1 MQEWS
6 PTTWGK
12 RFTGASDWSLRMD
25 GAVLTLTVSG
35 RRHPVTI
42 GESSPLVIHQGVF
55 WTDLTL
61 QTPSGS
67 IAVDGIPN
75 RHGADIRNAVDAVVA
90 RMRQAAA
97 RARELE
103 QRKSRQQQAREA
115 IDTLLPWQTMAY
127 TVIGRANAE
136 KRYLTSEQVRA
147 IVAARPALPL
157 TGSELEALLK
167 DADVRAFLGE
177 GAAVADE
184 AAKLWSTDIPR
195 AARKRNE
202 TFMGEE
208 LSRHEAL
215 FATVEKSPLT
225 DEQARAVVCFDNRV
239 QVVASAGSGKTSTMV
254 AKAAYAIK
262 RGLIAPERIV
272 LLAFNQAAA
281 AELDERA
288 RQAFA
293 RVGLGHV
300 TVEAKTFHALG
311 SRIIGEATG
320 RKRHVPDWAT
330 DTPQGLAKITQLV
343 DAIRDRSPAFRTQ
356 WDIFRLVFGRDL
368 PPFGKASPDEEWD
381 PERNRGA
388 LRTLRGEPVKSADEV
403 VIANWLFYN
412 GVDYRYEQTYEVD
425 TATSTHAQYRPDFFY
440 PALGL
445 YHEHFALDRH
455 GNPPPEFKGYAD
467 GVVWKRELHATH
479 GTDFIETT
487 SSQLWNGQLFKH
499 LEDELVRR
507 GVTLDPDPFRKLPAE
522 GLAPMEDEDLMELMR
537 SFICHAKGN
546 NFNEAAL
553 KARLKNAPAGAF
565 TFRHQLFLRLVSP
578 VRRAWDEALAA
589 ERGIDFEDMLGQ
601 AADHVEAGRF
611 ESPYDLVLADEFQ
624 DASWA
629 RARLC
634 LALVAKP
641 GRHLFAVG
649 DDWQSINRFAGADVS
664 VMTGFSDWCGGGEV
678 LKLETTF
685 RCPQALCDAAGGFV
699 SKNPVQI
706 PKRVRS
712 DAPVHGSVLTAV
724 QVDRRT
730 EIASIVDRHLAQL
743 CQGVA
748 DGTIPPG
755 RRGKVSVF
763 ILGRY
768 RNDQKYLPADWRA
781 RFGRRLEVR
790 FETMHASKGAEAD
803 YVILPGMV
811 RRGFPN
817 QRSEDPVLSLAMP
830 GGDPFFLAEERRL
843 FYVALT
849 RARRSVAMVTVRG
862 QMSVFLEELVKDG
875 QVTVTDA
882 TGKVVDDKS
891 CPHCRRGVLIE
902 RPGQFGV
909 FTSCS
914 EFPRCKYKPPRKSA
928 TVPKPKY
935 RPRPAFR

>member
-1 MQEWS
+1 MQKWS
-6 PTTWGK
+6 PSTWGR
-12 RFTGASDWSLRMD
+12 RFTGASDWSLCID
-25 GAVLTLTVSG
+25 GPMLTLTVAG
-35 RRHPVTI
+35 QLHRVLI
-42 GESSPLVIHQGVF
+42 GDTSPLVIHHGVF
-55 WTDLTL
+55 WTDLML
-61 QTPSGS
+61 QNPAGPVV
-67 IAVDGIPN
+67 VDGIPN
-75 RHGADIRNAVDAVVA
+75 RHGADIRTAVDGVVVEA
-90 RMRQAAA
+90 RAEAA
-97 RARELE
+97 RARERE
-103 QRKSRQQQAREA
+103 RKTSRRQQAREV
-115 IDTLLPWQTMAY
+115 IETILPWQQMAHSI
-127 TVIGRANAE
+127 IGRANGE
-136 KRYLTSEQVRA
+136 KRYLTTEQVRS
-147 IVAARPALPL
+147 IVEARPQLPV
-157 TGSELEALLK
+157 TVTELAALLN
-167 DADVRAFLGE
+167 DPDVRGFLGE
-177 GAAVADE
+177 EAIAADN
-184 AAKLWSTDIPR
+184 AAQLWSTNVPR

-202 TFMGEE
+202 TFMAAEVD
-208 LSRHEAL
+208 RHQDL

-225 DEQARAVVCFDNRV
+225 NEQARAVVCFDNRV

-254 AKAAYAIK
+254 AKASYAIT

-288 RQAFA
+288 RKAFA
-293 RVGLGHV
+293 RIGLSHV

-320 RKRHVPDWAT
+320 KKRHVPGWAT
-330 DTPQGLAKITQLV
+330 DKQQGIAKITQLV
-343 DAIRDRSPAFRTQ
+343 DAIRDRSPTFRTQ
-356 WDIFRLVFGRDL
+356 WDVFRLVFGRDL

-381 PERNRGA
+381 PERQRGS

-403 VIANWLFYN
+403 VIANWLFYS
-412 GVDYRYEQTYEVD
+412 GVDYRYERPYEID

-440 PALGL
+440 PAINL
-445 YHEHFALDRH
+445 YHEHFALDKH

-467 GVVWKRELHATH
+467 GVVWKRELHAIH
-479 GTDFIETT
+479 GTDLIETT
-487 SSQLWNGQLFKH
+487 SSQLWNGKLFAH
-499 LEDELVRR
+499 LERELVRR
-507 GVTLDPDPFRKLPAE
+507 GLTLDPDPFRKLPDE
-522 GLAPMEDEDLMELMR
+522 GQEPMEDEELMELMR

-546 NFNEAAL
+546 NFDETAL
-553 KARLKNAPAGAF
+553 KARLANSPDGAF

-578 VRRAWDEALAA
+578 VRKAWDEALAA
-589 ERGIDFEDMLGQ
+589 ERAIDFEDMLGQ

-678 LKLETTF
+678 LRLETTF
-685 RCPQALCDAAGGFV
+685 RCPQALCDAAGTFV

-712 DAPVHGSVLTAV
+712 DAPTFGPVLTAV
-724 QVDRRT
+724 QVVRRT
-730 EIASIVDRHLAQL
+730 EIASIVDARLENL
-743 CQGVA
+743 CRGVI

-768 RNDQKYLPADWRA
+768 KKDRQYLPGDWRA
-781 RFGRRLEVR
+781 RFGRHLEIS
-790 FETMHASKGAEAD
+790 FTTIHASKGTEAD

-811 RRGFPN
+811 RGGFPS

-843 FYVALT
+843 LYVALT

-862 QMSVFLEELVKDG
+862 QMSVFLEELIKDG
-875 QVTVTDA
+875 QVVVTDA
-882 TGKVVDDKS
+882 KGKVVDDKP

-914 EFPRCKYKPPRKSA
+914 EYPRCKFKPPRKAVNLSR
-928 TVPKPKY
+928 P
-935 RPRPAFR
+935 RPRPAYR